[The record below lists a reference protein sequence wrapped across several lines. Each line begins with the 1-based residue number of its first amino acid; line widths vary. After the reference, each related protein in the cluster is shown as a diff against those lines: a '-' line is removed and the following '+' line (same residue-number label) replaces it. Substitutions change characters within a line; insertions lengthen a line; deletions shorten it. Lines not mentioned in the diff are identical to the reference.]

1 MRRRRLW
8 LSSLAWLWLAV
19 LTAPAASGE
28 TVYVSDRFEIGVHE
42 STNIDSVILAVIP
55 SGTSLDVIERQGEFV
70 RVNTPTGIKG
80 WVDARYVV
88 AEKPTVALLEE
99 RDRKI
104 AETTRSLGDA
114 RAEVEVLR
122 QRVSELQRDAA
133 TAAQGSTD
141 IAKPIALVSSEDSV
155 KLKDAQHA
163 LEKLTGEN
171 HKLRARV
178 ADLQAQ
184 QEASQKSL
192 AATTEKVRE
201 ASAGSI
207 LRAPASAEMRSW
219 TPWQWL
225 LLGSIVLLAFA
236 AGGYVVDWESRRR
249 HGGFR
254 V

>member
-1 MRRRRLW
+1 MRGRSLL
-8 LSSLAWLWLAV
+8 LSSAACLWLAV

-28 TVYVSDRFEIGVHE
+28 TVYVSDRFEIGVHD

-55 SGTSLDVIERQGEFV
+55 SGTALDVAERQGDFV
-70 RVNTPTGIKG
+70 RVKTPTGITG

-88 AEKPTVALLEE
+88 AEKPSVALLEE
-99 RDRKI
+99 RDRKL
-104 AETTRSLGDA
+104 ADAARSLGDA

-122 QRVSELQRDAA
+122 QRVNELQRDAA
-133 TAAQGSTD
+133 TAAQRSTD
-141 IAKPIALVSSEDSV
+141 IAKPMALVSSEDSL
-155 KLKDAQHA
+155 KLKNAQQA

-171 HKLRARV
+171 QQLRARV

-184 QEASQKSL
+184 QSASQKSL
-192 AATTEKVRE
+192 AASAEKMRE

-207 LRAPASAEMRSW
+207 VTAPASAEMRSW
-219 TPWQWL
+219 TLWQWL